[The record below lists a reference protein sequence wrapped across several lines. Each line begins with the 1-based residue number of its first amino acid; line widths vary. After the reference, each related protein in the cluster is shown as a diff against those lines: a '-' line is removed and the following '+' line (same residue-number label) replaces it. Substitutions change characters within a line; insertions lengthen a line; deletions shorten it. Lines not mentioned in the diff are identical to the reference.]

1 MSHNLFASM
10 GVRLKLGIFTIV
22 WMISSIGEIQ
32 GSIQTRPNTCNRAIK
47 PVILFHSKC
56 TKYPF

>member
-1 MSHNLFASM
+1 M

-47 PVILFHSKC
+47 PVILFHSKY
-56 TKYPF
+56 TKYPFK